1 MRVGIIIKT
10 KFKLTKVVKCTMMMI
25 YLRYNAL
32 YEKTKYISYVSNLC
46 FKTLIY
52 ALYDTLISRE

>member
-1 MRVGIIIKT
+1 MGKTNMHACRYYIIKI

-32 YEKTKYISYVSNLC
+32 YMKNKIWQYIW
-46 FKTLIY
+46 
-52 ALYDTLISRE
+52 E